1 MISIDYDFENPDSIP
16 INICMT
22 IILKSQEKF
31 YHKKL
36 KDVDVTPAELP
47 VLIQLYTHSGCTQRS
62 IVKSLYIT
70 ESNVAKL
77 LKRLEK
83 KNIVERKVDPNK
95 KNRNLVFLT
104 EYGYEITGNLL
115 DISSNWEEDI
125 TEDFSEETLKMI
137 EKAKSSEPDLNL
149 GKVTKQEKDILFLNS
164 TEKALSIHDEIIDNL
179 PTSNGNYAWLYN
191 NKIIFYKIIGNNIPD
206 YILIDIIKLML
217 SNYNY
222 NKAARF
228 IKLKYGLN
236 RNYAIEVYV
245 TAETIKHN
253 SVEIKSLKRKYDYYK
268 IDTHASPCPIC
279 KKKVGEIHRFSEAII
294 GETYPP
300 FCRHNCSN
308 ALPLIK

>member
-1 MISIDYDFENPDSIP
+1 MYNDLDTNNRVYLIFCDISNYRHWVNESI
-16 INICMT
+16 NAEKFFNNLDK
-22 IILKSQEKF
+22 LKSALAELCEIEYPYDTPPSEQLEEIIQNEQKIIQDF
-31 YHKKL
+31 LSRSWISVISESKKL
-36 KDVDVTPAELP
+36 KT
-47 VLIQLYTHSGCTQRS
+47 
-62 IVKSLYIT
+62 
-70 ESNVAKL
+70 
-77 LKRLEK
+77 
-83 KNIVERKVDPNK
+83 NK
-95 KNRNLVFLT
+95 GRYNRISSFFN
-104 EYGYEITGNLL
+104 
-115 DISSNWEEDI
+115 DISPYGER
-125 TEDFSEETLKMI
+125 FSEETLKMI

-149 GKVTKQEKDILFLNS
+149 SKVTKQEKDILFLNS

>member
-125 TEDFSEETLKMI
+125 TEDFSEETLKTF
-137 EKAKSSEPDLNL
+137 KQLLFDLCLKSAEYL
-149 GKVTKQEKDILFLNS
+149 QNS
-164 TEKALSIHDEIIDNL
+164 
-179 PTSNGNYAWLYN
+179 
-191 NKIIFYKIIGNNIPD
+191 
-206 YILIDIIKLML
+206 
-217 SNYNY
+217 
-222 NKAARF
+222 
-228 IKLKYGLN
+228 
-236 RNYAIEVYV
+236 
-245 TAETIKHN
+245 
-253 SVEIKSLKRKYDYYK
+253 
-268 IDTHASPCPIC
+268 
-279 KKKVGEIHRFSEAII
+279 
-294 GETYPP
+294 
-300 FCRHNCSN
+300 
-308 ALPLIK
+308 